1 MSTESRIVVAV
12 ALVCLLVWLLL
23 LVRRRQMRGKYV
35 LFWFGAIVVL
45 VVLVLWPD
53 AAAALVGSEGEQS
66 AFDGFILVAAGFS
79 ILALVH
85 VAWELSRLE
94 ERSRILAEQDALLG
108 SARDSVA
115 RGIPARESAEHPTRP
130 ATSDTETG

>member
-1 MSTESRIVVAV
+1 MSVESRIVVAV
-12 ALVCLLVWLLL
+12 ALFGLLVWLLL

-45 VVLVLWPD
+45 EILVLWPS
-53 AAAALVGSEGEQS
+53 AAAAVVGGEGEQS
-66 AFDGFILVAAGFS
+66 AFDGFILVAVGFA

-94 ERSRILAEQDALLG
+94 ERSRILAEEDALLG
-108 SARDSVA
+108 GT
-115 RGIPARESAEHPTRP
+115 RGSPPAR
-130 ATSDTETG
+130 SDEETD

>member
-45 VVLVLWPD
+45 VILVAWPD
-53 AAAALVGSEGEQS
+53 AAAVLVGGEGEQS
-66 AFDGFILVAAGFS
+66 AFDGFVLVAVGFS

-94 ERSRILAEQDALLG
+94 ERSRILAEEDALLG
-108 SARDSVA
+108 GMRRSHEREPGALAPKAAR
-115 RGIPARESAEHPTRP
+115 
-130 ATSDTETG
+130 SDEETG

>member
-1 MSTESRIVVAV
+1 MSVESRVVVAV
-12 ALVCLLVWLLL
+12 ALFGLLVWLLL

-45 VVLVLWPD
+45 EVLVLWPSAS
-53 AAAALVGSEGEQS
+53 AAVVGGNGEQS
-66 AFDGFILVAAGFS
+66 AFDGFILVAVAFA

-94 ERSRILAEQDALLG
+94 ERSRILAEEDALLG
-108 SARDSVA
+108 GT
-115 RGIPARESAEHPTRP
+115 RGDPPAQSDEESR
-130 ATSDTETG
+130 

>member
-12 ALVCLLVWLLL
+12 ALVGLLVWLLL

-45 VVLVLWPD
+45 VILVFWPE
-53 AAAALVGSEGEQS
+53 AAAAVVGGDGEQS

-115 RGIPARESAEHPTRP
+115 RGTPARESAEHPTHP

>member
-1 MSTESRIVVAV
+1 MSTETRIIV
-12 ALVCLLVWLLL
+12 ALTLLSLLVWLLL

-45 VVLVLWPD
+45 MILALWPD
-53 AAAALVGSEGEQS
+53 AAAAVVGGHGEQS
-66 AFDGFILVAAGFS
+66 AFDGFILVVAGFS

-94 ERSRILAEQDALLG
+94 ERSRILAEEDALLG
-108 SARDSVA
+108 GARDA
-115 RGIPARESAEHPTRP
+115 GPAR
-130 ATSDTETG
+130 SDEETG

>member
-12 ALVCLLVWLLL
+12 ALVSLLVWLLL

-45 VVLVLWPD
+45 VILVAWPD
-53 AAAALVGSEGEQS
+53 AAAALVGGEGEQS
-66 AFDGFILVAAGFS
+66 AFDGFVLVAVGFS

-94 ERSRILAEQDALLG
+94 ERSRILAEEDALLG
-108 SARDSVA
+108 
-115 RGIPARESAEHPTRP
+115 GTRESDEREPGALAPKAAR
-130 ATSDTETG
+130 SDEETG